1 MIPKRIYLKQ
11 SKSILILVNLH
22 LNKKNCLSKL
32 SPKKRKEETQ
42 MMKKLASLM
51 VIFYLRRLI
60 IET

>member
-22 LNKKNCLSKL
+22 LNKKNCFSKL